1 MDIYEVRNRERH
13 QNGVYSG
20 YGDAPFASFYFMR
33 NNKVRVT
40 YGDHIDLTDDDED
53 EDCDIEDLEDMDF
66 VWEANK
72 RR

>member
-1 MDIYEVRNRERH
+1 
-13 QNGVYSG
+13 
-20 YGDAPFASFYFMR
+20 MR